1 MPRLTTPRRSLPLVP
16 LLAALCVGPGLAC
29 NSSGPRA
36 ELSSPSPIARAR
48 ATVALGERRDPT
60 AVHKLV
66 DLLEDP
72 DQAVRMYA
80 ILTLRRMTGDDF
92 GYRYFDREAERQPAV
107 ERWRAALREGRVA
120 VRAGGAA
127 SPAAGGG
134 GPQSAA
140 HAAEQP
146 AGNTP

>member
-1 MPRLTTPRRSLPLVP
+1 MPRFATLRRWLPPLP
-16 LLAALCVGPGLAC
+16 LLAVLCAGPGPGC
-29 NSSGPRA
+29 NSSGTRA
-36 ELSSPSPIARAR
+36 ELSSPSPVARAR
-48 ATVALGERRDPT
+48 ATVALGERRDPA

-80 ILTLRRMTGDDF
+80 ILALQRITGEDF
-92 GYRYFDREAERQPAV
+92 GYRYYDREAERQPAV

-120 VRAGGAA
+120 VRTGGPA
-127 SPAAGGG
+127 PQAAGGG

-140 HAAEQP
+140 HAAEPP
-146 AGNTP
+146 AASAP

>member
-1 MPRLTTPRRSLPLVP
+1 MHRFPTLRRSLPLL
-16 LLAALCVGPGLAC
+16 LLAALCIGPGSGC
-29 NSSGPRA
+29 SSGRTRA

-48 ATVALGERRDPT
+48 ATVALAEQRDPA

-80 ILTLRRMTGDDF
+80 ILALQRMTGEDF
-92 GYRYFDREAERQPAV
+92 GYRYYDREAERRPAV

-120 VRAGGAA
+120 LRAPGAAQPAAPAAAPPAA
-127 SPAAGGG
+127 SP
-134 GPQSAA
+134 P
-140 HAAEQP
+140 
-146 AGNTP
+146 